1 MAKKKKNAPVQQA
14 LSPEK
19 YIQTK
24 ARNLPVEECLIGEG
38 WQEIGLATIVV
49 ARRHTN
55 GNYTL
60 GIYLADTFCLG
71 VKSSMYRFNISA
83 EEYEEYKEQLSQ
95 CGGLLP
101 ISYNEAH
108 NVIFGSIDYAEELGI
123 EPCKEFKLT
132 HYLLEEDTDDI
143 PLIDYEFGKDGKPC
157 LIVDDALEGSR
168 YLPLLEDATG
178 GDYRYFIKDEEF
190 IDEEEAEFIDKYWT
204 EVEYAYE
211 CPEYPK
217 ELQLTHP
224 ELMALFDNEYETL
237 LPKVLIDDLLS
248 LPRKT
253 LVADLEQIILYTIG
267 ETNRKLKQDIES
279 DEYECALL
287 HSMNLL
293 AELKSEESL
302 NTILEVMRQNSSFMD
317 LIFGD
322 TSSLVFSHVLYHIGA
337 NKLQEIQQYLMEP
350 GLNTYFRYNAFFAMR
365 SILEAHPERREEFIN
380 WWRNVL
386 NLFIEQ
392 VDNKT
397 VFDAVLM
404 GLMMV
409 DLSSI
414 KAIELLPEIEQ
425 LFKMKR
431 VDTYCAGDYEK
442 VKKKMNTEK
451 LVHDKF
457 EVLDIYDW
465 YALYHKVWGAGDA
478 K

>member
-1 MAKKKKNAPVQQA
+1 MAKKKKNTPVQQA

-24 ARNLPVEECLIGEG
+24 ARNLPVEECVIGEG

-83 EEYEEYKEQLSQ
+83 VEYKEYKEQLSQ

-108 NVIFGSIDYAEELGI
+108 NIIFGSIAYAEELGI

-143 PLIDYEFGKDGKPC
+143 PLMDYEFGRDGKPC
-157 LIVDDALEGSR
+157 LIVGDALEGSR

-190 IDEEEAEFIDKYWT
+190 IDEEEAKFIDENWP

-224 ELMALFDNEYETL
+224 ELMSLFDNEYEIL
-237 LPKVLIDDLLS
+237 LPKELIDNLLS

-253 LVADLEQIILYTIG
+253 LVADLEQIILYEIG
-267 ETNRKLKQDIES
+267 EANRELEQDTMS
-279 DEYECALL
+279 DEHECALL

-302 NTILEVMRQNSSFMD
+302 NTILEVMRQNVYFLS
-317 LIFGD
+317 LVFGD
-322 TSSLVFSHVLYHIGA
+322 TSSQVFPHVLYHLGA
-337 NKLQEIQQYLMEP
+337 NKLQEIQKFLMEP
-350 GLNTYFRYNAFFAMR
+350 GLNAYFRYYAFLAIR
-365 SILEAHPERREEFIN
+365 SILEAHPERREEIIN
-380 WWRNVL
+380 WCRNLL
-386 NLFIEQ
+386 NSFIEQ
-392 VDNKT
+392 VDNKP
-397 VFDAVLM
+397 VFDAGLM
-404 GLMMV
+404 GMMMV
-409 DLSSI
+409 DLSYM

-425 LFKMKR
+425 LFNMNK
-431 VDTYCAGDYEK
+431 VDTYCAGDYEA
-442 VKKKMNTEK
+442 VKKKLETGISSHEK
-451 LVHDKF
+451 FK
-457 EVLDIYDW
+457 VLDIYDW
-465 YALYHKVWGAGDA
+465 YAMYHKAWGRD
-478 K
+478 